1 MCFERAIQLF
11 HTLYYF
17 PTSKEI
23 PSLQMHI
30 VTIKLLLFTFT
41 KFFTHI
47 IVGFNGSIEPINW
60 KRMPD
65 FKSIYMIIMGN
76 TYIHGTLATIIPI
89 KQVVNTESNRYCDS
103 MGWQTKLQL
112 DLQIEDTDWH
122 ESVYFLIKYL
132 NSSWQVIVQFSESH
146 KLTIMQIQSCLIEE

>member
-11 HTLYYF
+11 HILYYF
-17 PTSKEI
+17 PTAKEI

-30 VTIKLLLFTFT
+30 VTIKWLLFTFT

-76 TYIHGTLATIIPI
+76 T
-89 KQVVNTESNRYCDS
+89 
-103 MGWQTKLQL
+103 
-112 DLQIEDTDWH
+112 
-122 ESVYFLIKYL
+122 
-132 NSSWQVIVQFSESH
+132 
-146 KLTIMQIQSCLIEE
+146 